1 MRARRV
7 TTLVVKELKKL
18 VREPANLFMALLFP
32 MILTVAFGSAF
43 GGLGSG
49 GTDAT
54 YTVGMVDLDASVA
67 RTGQIPSRK
76 ASRTRISWSSQ
87 STKTTRP
94 PTPTCCR
101 ARSIPSSS
109 SPRTS
114 GTASTPSWRTPR
126 TLASGS
132 TRPLGSPSTRAP

>member
-49 GTDAT
+49 GADAT
-54 YTVGMVDLDASVA
+54 YTVGLVDLDASVSQIWA
-67 RTGQIPSRK
+67 DSFKEGISDTGVLVV
-76 ASRTRISWSSQ
+76 AEY
-87 STKTTRP
+87 
-94 PTPTCCR
+94 
-101 ARSIPSSS
+101 
-109 SPRTS
+109 
-114 GTASTPSWRTPR
+114 GDNETAHAD
-126 TLASGS
+126 LLQGKI
-132 TRPLGSPSTRAP
+132 